1 MSMGWKPGATG
12 LPPMG
17 AQPAGMAVGTLYCG
31 PGSTPLASIT
41 VPISRKVCHTVGT
54 KAPLAAVA
62 PIIELVSG
70 CAIWPPEFG
79 DSAGQSMAMNVC
91 QPRFSQSFWV
101 GTGVGLG
108 LGGNTSTGTCQ
119 ALGLTVAL
127 PCCGDAGFG
136 AGADERLQEIFAAT
150 KAAAAMII
158 PTTMVLFFFMMR
170 LSSFGFPH
178 FWCRL
183 VLRRR
188 LGSLAAL
195 GADRPSQNRESLLRQ
210 QRHLQWFSFSQ
221 DHPPLS

>member
-31 PGSTPLASIT
+31 PGSTPLASMT
-41 VPISRKVCHTVGT
+41 VPTSRYVCHTVGT

-127 PCCGDAGFG
+127 PCCGDAVFG
-136 AGADERLQEIFAAT
+136 AGADELQEILAAT
-150 KAAAAMII
+150 KAAVARMI
-158 PTTMVLFFFMMR
+158 PARMLCFFM
-170 LSSFGFPH
+170 LSSLFLFSA
-178 FWCRL
+178 
-183 VLRRR
+183 RR
-188 LGSLAAL
+188 LGCKELVH
-195 GADRPSQNRESLLRQ
+195 E
-210 QRHLQWFSFSQ
+210 
-221 DHPPLS
+221 